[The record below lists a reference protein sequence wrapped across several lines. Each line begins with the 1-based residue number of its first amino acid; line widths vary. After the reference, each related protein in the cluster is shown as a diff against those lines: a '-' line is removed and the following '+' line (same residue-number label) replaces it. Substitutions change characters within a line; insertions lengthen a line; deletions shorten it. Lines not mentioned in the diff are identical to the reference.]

1 MALSLP
7 HMASDEGGPPPRKRA
22 VTGVGAIPDDAF
34 AATVAPTSAES
45 LAARATPVPPASPG
59 YAGARSTADAVRRP
73 IDLPVGTGVPSR
85 MPGLDSQLTHDVP
98 LDGVLPPLPL
108 VSDEHYK
115 KEQGEIA
122 RGGMGRIVA
131 AEDQR
136 LHRQVALKELLEPAG
151 EQLTRF
157 QREALIT
164 ARLQHP
170 GIVPVYEAGRWP
182 SGEPFFAMKL
192 VEGDP
197 LDKVISKLHTLPERL
212 ALLPRIAA
220 AADAIAYAHSKKIVH
235 RDLKPGNIL
244 LGAYGETV
252 VIDWG
257 LAKDLDAVDT
267 IEGTRIVTMKK
278 TVAERPAS
286 KKTDSKQTSSTLTVA
301 GAVMGTPAYM
311 APEQA
316 RGEPVD
322 ERADVFALGAMLY
335 HLLAGVPPYN
345 AKTATDVIAAAAL
358 GRVVPLAERE
368 EGAPDDLVAIVQRAM
383 APLPVDRYPH
393 AGELAD
399 ELRRFLT
406 GQLVS
411 AHRYTNF
418 QRFARFVKKHRAA
431 VTIAAISAIALI
443 VGGTLAV
450 ANVARAR
457 DRAEQQAA
465 IADARRQAAEKLIDK
480 MLDDMKER
488 LLAIGRIDLLSN
500 LGAEVR
506 NYYDTL
512 AKIPGGMPLSD
523 VDRMAI
529 AIELV
534 GRAERD
540 SGQSDRALKTWG
552 DGRKLLEEAVAA
564 EKASA
569 TLFKRAMIARL
580 DYQIGTVQQTR
591 GKSAAAIAQYVKAKD
606 GFSAL
611 RAEAPNDR
619 FVLRWAADNHDK
631 LGDLL
636 RNDGKI
642 DQAYEEYTAAK
653 LDRER
658 ASGQT
663 SSRPSEEVRALSTSH
678 LKVGSIHHVRGES
691 TSALASY
698 RKALNLR
705 ETVLENQPDHMEV
718 QEEVLEVQDAIAEL
732 QRQTGDA
739 KSAVETYQRA
749 LPIMNALVQRD
760 PSNVL
765 WKRRRGGLFADL
777 GFALLDSGDFKG
789 GLAQLDAAAE
799 AQQELLA
806 RDPKNSTFSMDLSRS
821 FMRAGDGHLYLGA
834 FDKGIALY
842 EQSLAIRKTLSERD
856 PKSAPYRRAT
866 AWSLHKLANAYALKG
881 ELPKAIETH
890 EKVLALRAQL
900 VDESPTQSGFKNEL
914 ASTEIALGKA
924 LAKSDAKRGKELIHD
939 GLERARSLVG
949 ADNVSNEWKETLTQG
964 LLAHAD
970 CQRVAND
977 AKGRKSS
984 LDEAIGI
991 AMAGSQRAPQNP
1003 QWQGFLAEIHAGY
1016 AELAGAIGDRA
1027 ATLAAWKTVRD
1038 LLEPL
1043 DKAGRLPAVRKN
1055 LLERARAAK

>member
-1 MALSLP
+1 
-7 HMASDEGGPPPRKRA
+7 MASDEGTPRKRA
-22 VTGVGAIPDDAF
+22 VTGAVAVPDDAF
-34 AATVAPTSAES
+34 AATVAPTSGEPV
-45 LAARATPVPPASPG
+45 RATPVPP
-59 YAGARSTADAVRRP
+59 
-73 IDLPVGTGVPSR
+73 IDLPAGTAKPGSQQPS
-85 MPGLDSQLTHDVP
+85 PVESQATQAAP
-98 LDGVLPPLPL
+98 AAGSLPPLPI

-115 KEQGEIA
+115 ADKEIA

-136 LHRQVALKELLEPAG
+136 LGRKVALKELLEPAG

-192 VEGDP
+192 VSGRP
-197 LDKVISKLHTLPERL
+197 LDRVIAEARTLEDRL

-220 AADAIAYAHSKKIVH
+220 AADAIAYAHSKHVVH

-244 LGAYGETV
+244 IGDYGETV

-257 LAKDLDAVDT
+257 LAKDLEAGDSPESASRFPKKSARPKKPEDT
-267 IEGTRIVTMKK
+267 ST
-278 TVAERPAS
+278 
-286 KKTDSKQTSSTLTVA
+286 TLTVA

-345 AKTATDVIAAAAL
+345 ARTATDVIAAAAL

-368 EGAPDDLVAIVQRAM
+368 QGAPEDLVAIVVRAM
-383 APLPVDRYPH
+383 APLPADRYPN
-393 AGELAD
+393 ASELAE

-411 AHRYTNF
+411 AHRYTRF
-418 QRFARFVKKHRAA
+418 QRLMRFVKRHRAA
-431 VTIAAISAIALI
+431 VTIGVIATI
-443 VGGTLAV
+443 AMSVGGAFAV
-450 ANVARAR
+450 HNVVEAR
-457 DRAEQQAA
+457 DRAEREAA
-465 IADARRQAAEKLIDK
+465 IADARRQAAEKLIDQ

-488 LLAIGRIDLLSN
+488 LIAIGRIDLLSN
-500 LGAEVR
+500 LGGEVR
-506 NYYDTL
+506 GYYDTL
-512 AKIPGGMPLSD
+512 AKMPGGMPLSD
-523 VDRMAI
+523 VDRMAL

-540 SGQSDRALKTWG
+540 SGQSDRALTTWT
-552 DGRKLLEEAVAA
+552 DGRELLARTVGNERTPR
-564 EKASA
+564 

-580 DYQIGTVQQTR
+580 DFWIGTIQQTR
-591 GKSAAAIAQYVKAKD
+591 GKSDAAIAAYAKAKEELA
-606 GFSAL
+606 AL

-619 FVLRWAADNHDK
+619 NVLLWAADNHDR

-653 LDRER
+653 GDRER
-658 ASGQT
+658 ASSQT
-663 SSRPSEEVRALSTSH
+663 SSRPTEEVRALSTSH
-678 LKVGSIHHVRGES
+678 LKIGSIHQVRGES
-691 TSALASY
+691 SVALASY
-698 RKALNLR
+698 RKALRLR
-705 ETVLENQPDHMEV
+705 ETVLEGEPDHMGV

-739 KSAVETYQRA
+739 KSAVETYQQA

-760 PSNVL
+760 PQNTL
-765 WKRRRGGLFADL
+765 WKRRRGGLLADL

-789 GLAQLDAAAE
+789 GLAQLDLAAE
-799 AQQELLA
+799 AQKEMIA
-806 RDPKNSTFSMDLSRS
+806 RDPKNSTWQMDLSRS
-821 FMRAGDGHLYLGA
+821 YMRAGDGHLYLGA
-834 FDKGIALY
+834 FDEGIAHY
-842 EQSLAIRKTLSERD
+842 ELSLKIRQKLSDKD
-856 PKSAPYRRAT
+856 PKSAPYRRST
-866 AWSLHKLANAYALKG
+866 AWSLHKLANAYALKN
-881 ELPKAIETH
+881 ETQRAIETH
-890 EKVLALRAQL
+890 EKVLALRKQL
-900 VDESPTQSGFKNEL
+900 AAEAPAQSGFKNEL
-914 ASTEIALGKA
+914 ASTEIALGKL
-924 LAKSDAKRGKELIHD
+924 LARSDAKRGKELID
-939 GLERARSLVG
+939 AGLEKARALVT
-949 ADNVSNEWKETLTQG
+949 ADAVSNEWKETLTQG

-970 CQRVAND
+970 CDRVAGN
-977 AKGRKSS
+977 AKSRAAS
-984 LDEAIGI
+984 LDEAMTV
-991 AMAGSQRAPQNP
+991 ALAGSQRAPQNP

-1016 AELAGAIGDRA
+1016 AELAATPADRA
-1027 ATLAAWKTVRD
+1027 ASWKAVRD

-1043 DKAGRLPAVRKN
+1043 QQTGRLPAVRKN
-1055 LLERARAAK
+1055 LLERARASR